1 MSGSVKRAIVT
12 GAGGFIGAN
21 VARRLLDVGVH
32 PFLLTAPGSSRW
44 RLEELAA
51 HAPIVEVDLADTD
64 GVARAAMD
72 ARADHV
78 FHLAAHGAY
87 SWQTDHA
94 SILRTN
100 VIGTSNLLEACL
112 ASGFEAFVNTG
123 TSSEYGLKDH
133 APRED
138 EPTDPNS
145 TYAVSKTAATIL
157 CRQVAGRSDANVCTL
172 RLYSAYGPWEEPKRL
187 IPALVVEGLH
197 GQLPPLVDPTIA
209 RDFVWVGDVVDAYL
223 AAASAIHDEP
233 GAVYNVGTGVQ
244 TTIADA
250 VKITREVL
258 GIDALPRWGSM
269 LPRAWDTS
277 CWIADSSKIR
287 DRLGWQPTLD
297 LKTGMTAYAEW
308 LRARPAVLAHY
319 EEHRG

>member
-1 MSGSVKRAIVT
+1 MKRAIVT

-21 VARRLLDVGVH
+21 VARRLLHVGVD
-32 PFLLTAPGSSRW
+32 PYLLTAPGSSRW

-64 GVARAAMD
+64 GVARAVMT
-72 ARADHV
+72 ARADYV

-94 SILRTN
+94 PILRTN

-112 ASGFEAFVNTG
+112 PNGFETFVNTG

-133 APRED
+133 APAED
-138 EPTDPNS
+138 EPLDPNS
-145 TYAVSKTAATIL
+145 TYAVSKAAATIL
-157 CRQVAGRSDANVCTL
+157 CRQVADRSDANVCTL

-187 IPALVVEGLH
+187 IPALVVEGLR
-197 GQLPPLVDPTIA
+197 GRLPPLVDPTIA
-209 RDFVWVGDVVDAYL
+209 RDFVWVEDVVDAYL
-223 AAASAIHDEP
+223 AAATSMHEEP

-244 TTIADA
+244 TTIAEA
-250 VKITREVL
+250 VEITRDVL
-258 GIDALPRWGSM
+258 GVEAQPQWGSM
-269 LPRAWDTS
+269 PPRDWDTS

-287 DRLGWQPTLD
+287 ELLGWQPTLGVEA
-297 LKTGMTAYAEW
+297 GMTAYAEW
-308 LRARPAVLAHY
+308 LRERPAVLAHY
-319 EEHRG
+319 EEQRG